1 MARRIRSFSVAFAA
15 CFIPLL
21 AQAAFAAESSGAV
34 KPAANAGSTTAGEKA
49 HASPPTLAV
58 HQTPDERERGRSMLA
73 RYVNEKA
80 AALWEERDRR
90 LRALDS
96 PDPWRARQEQTRA
109 RLPEIL
115 GDFTPKCPL
124 NARITGKLDRPDYVI
139 EKLIFESQPKYYCTA
154 NVYVPKRRPFPQP
167 GVLFTCG
174 HAAEGKAY
182 HLYHEA
188 CLGFVLKGYVV
199 LGLDPMGQG
208 ERSEYFDPR
217 DGRSLVPL
225 TVSQHHYLAR
235 PSWLVGRSLAGYR
248 TWDCIRAVDYLVTRP
263 EVDPERIG
271 VAGNSGGGIMAL
283 LATAADPRIKVCAA
297 AHPGGSMEETYLTGQ
312 ELPKADILSLIAPR
326 PCLFIVGKDSG
337 EEPGHRRKMQW
348 MRPFYR
354 GLGAGD
360 DRLQMVLVDG
370 VHDMKQPK
378 REPAYGWL
386 NRWLG
391 KEEEGSEEPP
401 LAPLTPEELRS
412 TATGY
417 TLRDLGGE
425 SGQTL
430 NAALAEK
437 LRKPRPL
444 PDGQEALERIRAQ
457 VRDAVQERIGLRLP
471 QERSAPKCTSRAT
484 FDGEDFI
491 AETLLIDSE
500 PGIHLPALW
509 LQPKP
514 GKDRGP
520 VVLHVAEEGKPGEA
534 TQPSLALAL
543 VRAGHSVL
551 SLDVR
556 GAGETDPRDRRKLPP
571 LTRYDP
577 AQFRFDSCA
586 VRAAQLG
593 TTLLGMRTLDVVR
606 ALDYLAARDGLTG
619 RPVVLVG
626 EGLGGVWALAAAAFD
641 SRPAAVV
648 CVKTVPSYRL
658 IVGSQYYASRDYFW
672 VPGALESFDLPDL
685 AALVAPRA
693 QAWID
698 PVDAMLEPLDAK
710 RFDACC
716 NWPRGVYLRLEAP
729 ARLQVR
735 RTAGRTA
742 ENAARQVIEIL
753 DGVSENGPAR

>member
-1 MARRIRSFSVAFAA
+1 MERRIRSLSIALAA

-21 AQAAFAAESSGAV
+21 AQASFAAESSGAV
-34 KPAANAGSTTAGEKA
+34 KPAADAGSKTAGQKA

-58 HQTPDERERGRSMLA
+58 YQTPDERKRARAMLA
-73 RYVNEKA
+73 RYVSEKA
-80 AALWEERDRR
+80 EALWEERDRE
-90 LRALDS
+90 LEALKS
-96 PDPWRARQEQTRA
+96 PDAWRARQEQTRA
-109 RLPEIL
+109 RLPEML

-124 NARITGKLDRPDYVI
+124 HARITGKLERPDYTI
-139 EKLIFESQPKYYCTA
+139 EKLVFESQPKYYCTA
-154 NVYVPKRRPFPQP
+154 SVYLPKRRPPARP

-174 HAAEGKAY
+174 HAADGKAY

-188 CLGFVLKGYVV
+188 CLGLVRKGYVV

-208 ERSEYFDPR
+208 ERSEYFDPK
-217 DGRSLVPL
+217 DGRPLVPL
-225 TVSQHHYLAR
+225 CVSQHHYLAR

-248 TWDCIRAVDYLVTRP
+248 TWDCVRAVDYLVTRP

-283 LATAADPRIKVCAA
+283 LAIAADPRIKVCAA

-337 EEPGHRRKMQW
+337 EEAGHRRKMEW

-370 VHDMKQPK
+370 VHNMKKPK

-401 LAPLTPEELRS
+401 LAPFTPEELRS

-437 LRKPRPL
+437 LRRPRPL
-444 PDGQEALERIRAQ
+444 PGNQEALEQTLAQ
-457 VRDAVQERIGLRLP
+457 VRDAVQKRIGLRLP
-471 QERSAPKCTSRAT
+471 QERSAPECTSHGT
-484 FDGEDFI
+484 FDGEDFV
-491 AETLLIDSE
+491 AEILLIESE
-500 PGIHLPALW
+500 PAVQLPALW

-514 GKDRGP
+514 GNDRGP
-520 VVLHVAEEGKPGEA
+520 VVLHVSEEGKPGAA

-543 VRAGHSVL
+543 ARAGHSVL

-556 GAGETDPRDRRKLPP
+556 GAGETDPRDREKLRP
-571 LTRYDP
+571 LTRYD
-577 AQFRFDSCA
+577 AVQFRFDSCA

-593 TTLLGMRTLDVVR
+593 TTLLAMRTLDVVR
-606 ALDYLAARDGLTG
+606 ALDYLAAREGLAD

-626 EGLGGVWALAAAAFD
+626 EGLGGVWGLAAAAFD
-641 SRPAAVV
+641 ARAAAVV

-685 AALVAPRA
+685 AALVAPRVL
-693 QAWID
+693 AWID

-710 RFDACC
+710 RFDAYCD
-716 NWPRGVYLRLEAP
+716 WPRGVYLRLEAP
-729 ARLQVR
+729 ARLQFR
-735 RTAGRTA
+735 RTAGATA
-742 ENAARQVIEIL
+742 EDTARQVIEIL
-753 DGVSENGPAR
+753 DRVDEDGP